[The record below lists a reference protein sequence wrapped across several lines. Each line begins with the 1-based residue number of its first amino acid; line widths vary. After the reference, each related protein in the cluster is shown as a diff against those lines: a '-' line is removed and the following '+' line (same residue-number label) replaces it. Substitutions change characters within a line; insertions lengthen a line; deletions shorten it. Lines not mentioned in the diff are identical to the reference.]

1 MRYLYVKVYCDNVF
15 SFFTL
20 IYRILLIHFVCFLFF
35 AVRPSYYMFF
45 FIFYKNVKIFQNEF
59 NLSSRSSLPFMRL
72 REVSAEEI
80 CDSLSKYFHTS
91 SIENAHVLGSV
102 QPGQG
107 EKEAR
112 EGSRKGSDEGGVREK
127 EREKEREVERGE
139 RREGQWDDMPAGRLV
154 SLLQQA
160 FTYQIFVKS
169 AVIEGTAVSPRTGMG
184 MGMGTGMGMGI
195 VSPTGAGGGREQ
207 TNTSLSSSSSIPK
220 GQALSEPSSR
230 NPLPLPLPLSLPP
243 YDTAI
248 ASHTHSLSRDGKGN
262 YNAHPKVTRLCVD
275 YKPVSVPSAL
285 AAILTIHPITPVT
298 SQKMDQSG
306 GQNQTKNVL
315 KRNLGEIRCFS
326 MLLSGGSSG
335 VSDNRAE
342 ENPDG
347 NLKLTAVAGTDRGSL
362 LLWQIPAK
370 LSRAVCC
377 SDSNTDDSR
386 AFDIADERFSSRL
399 IAPSAV
405 LHLRKE
411 DNVRVRRAY
420 RGDDDDSS
428 ELFPPKVRDVALST
442 ATGSLSWSH
451 TDNSVTA
458 AVLVAAALS
467 DGTIALVCA
476 GLDGDE
482 RSRVQGSKRGDYVG
496 DLDMD
501 GPMRPRGASR
511 APSRNTINNS
521 TDDDG
526 RRGGRGVAF
535 SQKRSYLET
544 HEVSNATLYFILLFF
559 L

>member
-1 MRYLYVKVYCDNVF
+1 MK
-15 SFFTL
+15 
-20 IYRILLIHFVCFLFF
+20 
-35 AVRPSYYMFF
+35 
-45 FIFYKNVKIFQNEF
+45 
-59 NLSSRSSLPFMRL
+59 L

-80 CDSLSKYFHTS
+80 CDSLSKYFQTS

-112 EGSRKGSDEGGVREK
+112 EVSRKGSDDGGVREK
-127 EREKEREVERGE
+127 EREGERGE

-169 AVIEGTAVSPRTGMG
+169 AVIEGTAVSPGSGTGTGMG
-184 MGMGTGMGMGI
+184 MGMGI
-195 VSPTGAGGGREQ
+195 VLPTGAGGGREQ

-220 GQALSEPSSR
+220 GQALIELSSR
-230 NPLPLPLPLSLPP
+230 NPLPLPLPLPLSLPP
-243 YDTAI
+243 YDTAS
-248 ASHTHSLSRDGKGN
+248 ASHMHSLSRDGKGN

-275 YKPVSVPSAL
+275 YKPISVPSAL

-298 SQKMDQSG
+298 SQKMDLSG
-306 GQNQTKNVL
+306 GQNQMKNVL

-335 VSDNRAE
+335 VSDNIAE

-377 SDSNTDDSR
+377 SESNTDDSR
-386 AFDIADERFSSRL
+386 AFDIADEKFSSRL

-496 DLDMD
+496 DLDKD

-511 APSRNTINNS
+511 APSRNTISNS
-521 TDDDG
+521 TDDDS
-526 RRGGRGVAF
+526 RRGGRGVTF

-544 HEVSNATLYFILLFF
+544 HEVSNAASNFCLMHFISFF
-559 L
+559 VD

>member
-1 MRYLYVKVYCDNVF
+1 
-15 SFFTL
+15 
-20 IYRILLIHFVCFLFF
+20 
-35 AVRPSYYMFF
+35 
-45 FIFYKNVKIFQNEF
+45 
-59 NLSSRSSLPFMRL
+59 MRL

-80 CDSLSKYFHTS
+80 CDSLSKYFQTS
-91 SIENAHVLGSV
+91 NIENAHVLGSV
-102 QPGQG
+102 QQSQG

-112 EGSRKGSDEGGVREK
+112 EGSRKGTDEGAGRE
-127 EREKEREVERGE
+127 EREKEGERGE
-139 RREGQWDDMPAGRLV
+139 SREGQWEDMPAGRLV
-154 SLLQQA
+154 ALLQQA

-169 AVIEGTAVSPRTGMG
+169 AVTEGTAVSP
-184 MGMGTGMGMGI
+184 GTGIGAGI
-195 VSPTGAGGGREQ
+195 VSTTGGGGARGGREQ
-207 TNTSLSSSSSIPK
+207 THTSLSSSTFIPK
-220 GQALSEPSSR
+220 GQAYGEMSSR

-243 YDTAI
+243 YDA
-248 ASHTHSLSRDGKGN
+248 ASAAHTHNLSRDGKGN
-262 YNAHPKVTRLCVD
+262 YCTRPKVTRLCVD

-285 AAILTIHPITPVT
+285 AAILTVHPIIAPVT
-298 SQKMDQSG
+298 GQKTDLSG
-306 GQNQTKNVL
+306 GQNQMKNVL
-315 KRNLGEIRCFS
+315 RRNLGEIRCFS
-326 MLLSGGSSG
+326 MLLSGGNRG
-335 VSDNRAE
+335 VADTRAE
-342 ENPDG
+342 EIPDG

-377 SDSNTDDSR
+377 SESNTDDSR
-386 AFDIADERFSSRL
+386 DFDIADDKFSSHL

-428 ELFPPKVRDVALST
+428 ELFPPKVRDVALSK

-482 RSRVQGSKRGDYVG
+482 RSRVLGSKRGDYVG
-496 DLDMD
+496 DLDKD
-501 GPMRPRGASR
+501 GPMRQRGVNRGASR
-511 APSRNTINNS
+511 NAISNS
-521 TDDDG
+521 SDVDS
-526 RRGGRGVAF
+526 RRGGRGVTF

-544 HEVSNATLYFILLFF
+544 HEVTSAVIYFLLLHFTLKNMEKAVNSVFCM
-559 L
+559 